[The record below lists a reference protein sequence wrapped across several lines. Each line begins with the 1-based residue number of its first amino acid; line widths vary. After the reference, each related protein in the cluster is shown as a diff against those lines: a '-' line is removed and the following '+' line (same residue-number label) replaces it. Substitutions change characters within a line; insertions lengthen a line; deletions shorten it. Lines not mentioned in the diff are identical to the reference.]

1 MFEVGQR
8 VVIKTRHGYGM
19 VGTVLR
25 ITEKRKD
32 VVVQFSNYKANYG
45 LDGWEKGAD
54 VWSMS
59 RIVPLTEDVEEEIA
73 HLEKISKCRELLK
86 EVPPKL
92 NSLTDGQLDDIISV
106 LSKIEVGQKGQ

>member
-1 MFEVGQR
+1 M
-8 VVIKTRHGYGM
+8 IKTRYGYGM
-19 VGTVLR
+19 VGTVLK

-32 VVVQFSNYKANYG
+32 VVVQFPTCKVTYNERG
-45 LDGWEKGAD
+45 FERGAD

-59 RIVPLTEDVEEEIA
+59 YIVPLTEGVEKEVS
-73 HLEKISKCRELLK
+73 HLGKISKCRDLLK

-106 LSKIEVGQKGQ
+106 LSEIE